1 MAGFGGHATP
11 ARVTD
16 LRGRVSAGPISPVLV
31 DPTGRRARQLR
42 VVGRMLASV
51 LLLWLCGL
59 VLGGVGLLPLPGVPL
74 GAGLRVAQEP
84 AAIPSRGH
92 DPSAPA
98 PGSALP
104 AKVPSELVR
113 AVRVGTAHL
122 APVTRYGHGA
132 SGASQVTGAAHGGRQ
147 HGSGR
152 AGGGGAG
159 GQPSSS
165 GSRSVTS
172 SSSSSSTSTS
182 STSSNNASATGAAH
196 GRSSQAHSGTTA
208 NSHGSTQGTSS
219 SGSQHGN
226 GQHRALGHGATGG

>member
-1 MAGFGGHATP
+1 
-11 ARVTD
+11 
-16 LRGRVSAGPISPVLV
+16 
-31 DPTGRRARQLR
+31 

-98 PGSALP
+98 PGSALA
-104 AKVPSELVR
+104 AKVPSALVR
-113 AVRVGTAHL
+113 AVRVGTFHL
-122 APVTRYGHGA
+122 TPVTRHGHGA
-132 SGASQVTGAAHGGRQ
+132 SGVTGAARGGRQ

-152 AGGGGAG
+152 AGGGGGGAG
-159 GQPSSS
+159 GQPSSQ
-165 GSRSVTS
+165 GSRSVTGS
-172 SSSSSSTSTS
+172 STSSSTSTS
-182 STSSNNASATGAAH
+182 STSSGSTSSSSNNNASATGTAH

-219 SGSQHGN
+219 SGSPHGN
-226 GQHRALGHGATGG
+226 GQQRALGHGVTGG

>member
-59 VLGGVGLLPLPGVPL
+59 VLGGVGMLPLPGVPL

-98 PGSALP
+98 LGPALP
-104 AKVPSELVR
+104 PKVPSALVH

-122 APVTRYGHGA
+122 TAVTGHGHLA
-132 SGASQVTGAAHGGRQ
+132 SGASQVTGGAHDGRQ

-152 AGGGGAG
+152 GGGGAG

-219 SGSQHGN
+219 SGSPHGN

>member
-1 MAGFGGHATP
+1 
-11 ARVTD
+11 
-16 LRGRVSAGPISPVLV
+16 V

-172 SSSSSSTSTS
+172 SSTSSSTSTS
-182 STSSNNASATGAAH
+182 STSSSSTSTTSSNNASATGTAH

-219 SGSQHGN
+219 SGSPHGN
-226 GQHRALGHGATGG
+226 GQHQALGHGATGG